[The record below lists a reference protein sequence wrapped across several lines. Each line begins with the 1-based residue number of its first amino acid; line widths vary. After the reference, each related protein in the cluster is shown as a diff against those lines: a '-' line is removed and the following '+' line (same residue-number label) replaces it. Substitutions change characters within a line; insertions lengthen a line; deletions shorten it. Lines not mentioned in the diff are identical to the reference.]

1 MKTYM
6 TINQTVSE
14 TGFSEGML
22 RAWLKRGKLPGFYAA
37 TRYYVNVPMLMQML
51 DDESRLNA
59 SLGRAEEEGD
69 NAR

>member
-6 TINQTVSE
+6 TIRQTAHE
-14 TGFSEGML
+14 TGLPAGML
-22 RAWLKRGKLPGFYAA
+22 RARLKRNKLPGFYAA

-51 DDESRLNA
+51 DEESRLNA